1 MKNLLLILVIVI
13 LVAPSC
19 NRKAIEEEL
28 NQKNQ
33 ELAKLASERDS
44 ILQQLSAA
52 FEEFENTIGISDK
65 QGELKERMAQSVEHL
80 KSLLDENDRNQKS
93 LQRRIAGSGAERNRL
108 SARIDS
114 LNDELNL
121 KEEQI
126 SSMDKN
132 IVTLKTQVDTQQLRI
147 NRLVAMNTNQ
157 NDVIQDVTTQIN
169 TGHIVVGN
177 QKELLNKEVIIKKG
191 GFLGLF
197 GRVKKL
203 NPQYKPDD
211 FQIVDIRS
219 DRIFEL
225 PGEKINIVTV
235 HPIEAYNLVD
245 SNNVTQLEITDPE
258 KFWQAS
264 KYLVVENK

>member
-108 SARIDS
+108 SARMLAAAIERCHERRYSYVTYGLYRYGNQRWTS
-114 LNDELNL
+114 LMQFKARHGFDEILIPRYHVPL
-121 KEEQI
+121 STKGTI
-126 SSMDKN
+126 SSRFKLHRGMVG
-132 IVTLKTQVDTQQLRI
+132 ILPP
-147 NRLVAMNTNQ
+147 RLVEIGRAIRARSTS
-157 NDVIQDVTTQIN
+157 
-169 TGHIVVGN
+169 
-177 QKELLNKEVIIKKG
+177 
-191 GFLGLF
+191 GFSP
-197 GRVKKL
+197 V
-203 NPQYKPDD
+203 
-211 FQIVDIRS
+211 
-219 DRIFEL
+219 
-225 PGEKINIVTV
+225 
-235 HPIEAYNLVD
+235 
-245 SNNVTQLEITDPE
+245 
-258 KFWQAS
+258 
-264 KYLVVENK
+264 